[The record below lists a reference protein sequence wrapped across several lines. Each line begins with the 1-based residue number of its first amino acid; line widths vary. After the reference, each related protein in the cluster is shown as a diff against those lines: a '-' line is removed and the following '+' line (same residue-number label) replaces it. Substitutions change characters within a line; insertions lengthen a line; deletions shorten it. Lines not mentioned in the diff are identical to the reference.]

1 MFSSVINY
9 MSQFH
14 PIYHLKDELSQY
26 MERRHFPKK
35 SILLNA
41 GEIADYTFFL
51 EHGLMR
57 AFIEKDGNEITTWV
71 AHESMFVTAIQSF
84 YSQNPSFESVETLE
98 NCSIVLIRYKDMMT
112 SAIKDHDF
120 CLCMFNMLQKY
131 NIFRDNRTYMLRS
144 FSAYE
149 RYEWMIQ
156 HDPDLVRRTTN
167 KVMASY
173 LDIKQE
179 TLSRVR
185 TQMKKEGVLD
195 KLKI

>member
-1 MFSSVINY
+1 

-14 PIYHLKDELSQY
+14 PIYHLKDELSPY
-26 MERRHFPKK
+26 MERRLIPKK
-35 SILLNA
+35 TILLKA
-41 GEIADYTFFL
+41 GERCDYTIFI

-84 YSQNPSFESVETLE
+84 YSQNPSFESLETLE
-98 NCSIVLIRYKDMMT
+98 NTTVVLIKYKDMMS
-112 SAIKDHDF
+112 SAIKNHDF

-131 NIFRDNRTYMLRS
+131 NVFRDNRTYMLRS

-149 RYEWMIQ
+149 RYEWMIN

-195 KLKI
+195 DLKI